1 MTIYE
6 LFKFVEELVSP
17 FTLEELTRQELG
29 RLLQKKFKLAFFMD
43 EEGKISFFPS
53 QEEAEK

>member
-1 MTIYE
+1 MTTYE
-6 LFKFVEELVSP
+6 LFRFIEEVVSPSKVEEL
-17 FTLEELTRQELG
+17 TKQELG